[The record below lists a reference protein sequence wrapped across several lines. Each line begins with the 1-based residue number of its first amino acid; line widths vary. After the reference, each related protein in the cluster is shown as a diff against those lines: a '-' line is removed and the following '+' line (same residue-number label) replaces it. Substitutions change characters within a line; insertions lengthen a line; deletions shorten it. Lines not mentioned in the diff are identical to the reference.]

1 MIPHRRSLLIGIALT
16 VLPALASGSAPVYG
30 LKDPSRVPG
39 QYFLSFMTSQELAAI
54 SPERLAASTCPSL
67 RPTEPQPAQELAT
80 CLADKVGATNIGV
93 LHIGKREIAVLKG
106 LSDSGV
112 SILANDP
119 RVNSI
124 QVVHWAKKAA
134 VQPPARSD

>member
-1 MIPHRRSLLIGIALT
+1 MIPYRRSLLVGMTLA
-16 VLPALASGSAPVYG
+16 VLPALALGRAPVYG

-39 QYFLSFMTSQELAAI
+39 QYFVSFKTSQELAET
-54 SPERLAASTCPSL
+54 SPERLATSSCPSL
-67 RPTEPQPAQELAT
+67 QPTDPQQAQKLAT

-93 LHIGKREIAVLKG
+93 LHIGKREVAVIKG

-112 SILANDP
+112 STLANDP

-124 QVVHWAKKAA
+124 QVVHTIKKAT
-134 VQPPARSD
+134 VQAPA

>member
-1 MIPHRRSLLIGIALT
+1 MIPYRRSLLVGMTLA
-16 VLPALASGSAPVYG
+16 VLPALALGSAPVYG

-39 QYFLSFMTSQELAAI
+39 QYFVSFKTSQELAAT
-54 SPERLAASTCPSL
+54 SPQQLATSSCPSL
-67 RPTEPQPAQELAT
+67 QPTDAQQAQKLAT
-80 CLADKVGATNIGV
+80 CLADKVGALNIGV
-93 LHIGKREIAVLKG
+93 LHIGKREVAVVKG

-124 QVVHWAKKAA
+124 QVVHTIKKAA
-134 VQPPARSD
+134 VQAPA